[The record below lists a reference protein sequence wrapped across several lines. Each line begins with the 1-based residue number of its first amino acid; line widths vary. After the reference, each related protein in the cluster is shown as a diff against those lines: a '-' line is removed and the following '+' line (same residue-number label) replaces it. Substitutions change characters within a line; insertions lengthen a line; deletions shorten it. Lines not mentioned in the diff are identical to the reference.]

1 MKKIAIRQFLILSL
15 LLLTISLFAQR
26 KGDERYYEAIR
37 KQIQGLEDPIFA
49 NGDTLYMLYDLT
61 DSLQFFGYEF
71 WWMYRDFTQEEMY
84 YEDEGGR
91 RDISLVL
98 AVSKKI
104 KTLTY
109 DDLKD
114 IHLTLREEY
123 LAFYEREYKR
133 LGGKMY
139 VRNFCEKMDFTR
151 FDPLYYFKKV
161 YVIVPEANGTFRMY
175 RCDGLSMV
183 LV

>member
-1 MKKIAIRQFLILSL
+1 MNRLFLILSL
-15 LLLTISLFAQR
+15 LLLTIPLFSQSKQETDPYEVMR
-26 KGDERYYEAIR
+26 KRLRVSD
-37 KQIQGLEDPIFA
+37 DPMYLR
-49 NGDTLYMLYDLT
+49 GDTLYLLYDPT
-61 DSLQFFGYEF
+61 DSLQFFGGEL
-71 WWMYRDFTQEEMY
+71 WWMYRGFTQEEKEMY
-84 YEDEGGR
+84 YGR
-91 RDISLVL
+91 EEQREMSLVL
-98 AVSKKI
+98 EVSKKI

-161 YVIVPEANGTFRMY
+161 YVIVPDTNGTFRMY

>member
-1 MKKIAIRQFLILSL
+1 MKRLFLILSL
-15 LLLTISLFAQR
+15 LLLTISLFSQSKQETAPYEIMR
-26 KGDERYYEAIR
+26 KRLRVSD
-37 KQIQGLEDPIFA
+37 DPMYLR
-49 NGDTLYMLYDLT
+49 GDTLYLLYDPT

-139 VRNFCEKMDFTR
+139 VWNFCEKMDFR
-151 FDPLYYFKKV
+151 QFDPLYYFKKV
-161 YVIVPEANGTFRMY
+161 YVIVPDTNGTFRMY